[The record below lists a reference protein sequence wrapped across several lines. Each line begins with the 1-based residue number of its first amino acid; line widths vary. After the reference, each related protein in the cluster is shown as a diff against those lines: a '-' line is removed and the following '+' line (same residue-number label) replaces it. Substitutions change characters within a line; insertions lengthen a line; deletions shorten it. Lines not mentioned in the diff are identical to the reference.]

1 MKLKPGIILP
11 VTLLMAVTLIP
22 SCGLSSGT
30 RFDNLSDGA
39 QLLIGD
45 SIAVAQTKYGKVKGY
60 VNSGIFTFLGI
71 PYGADTGGE
80 NRFMPPREPA
90 PWEGIRPAVY
100 YGNVS
105 PQHMEGRYHNNYG
118 TFRDHWNYTDADE
131 DCLVLNVWTPGLNT
145 GKRPVMVWVHG
156 GGFVSGNGIEQDG
169 YEGTNFS
176 KYGDVVFVS
185 MNHRLGPFGF
195 TDFSAVDPKYA
206 DSGNVGILDLVAA
219 LKWVH
224 ENIAYFGGDPDN
236 VTVMGQSG
244 GGAKICTLMAM
255 PETKGLISKG
265 VGLSGNA
272 KDAVKRS
279 YSAALG
285 RYIYEKAGCDMKKLT
300 SMPWR
305 EYLEFADEAA
315 MEYNRK
321 HGYDVRMGGCFA
333 PVADGVHIPV
343 GTFFTDKSSPSN
355 DMPLLLCTTS
365 AEGSLSWLDAE
376 MEKIGRRE
384 VENKIN
390 EMYPGKDAAAIY
402 DAFEKALPDN
412 KPIDILNYLCG
423 YRNYLLNVADVKCTQ
438 DAPVYV
444 ALFDWKSPL
453 FDGRM
458 RCPHCSDIS
467 FWFMNTDVMLSH
479 TGGGKRPRKL
489 SRTMADAL
497 LQFMRTGKPS
507 AKGLPDWPEY
517 TASHPA
523 TMVLSDKSKM
533 YDDLDS
539 EAMGLLK

>member
-1 MKLKPGIILP
+1 MKLKSGINRLA
-11 VTLLMAVTLIP
+11 TLLMVVALMP
-22 SCGLSSGT
+22 SCRMASGT
-30 RFDNLSDGA
+30 KSGGRSDWP

-60 VNSGIFTFLGI
+60 VNSGVFTFLGI

-90 PWEGIRPAVY
+90 SWEGIRPAVY

-105 PQHMEGRYHNNYG
+105 PQYMEGRYHNSYG
-118 TFRDHWNYTDADE
+118 TFRDHWNYTEADE
-131 DCLVLNVWTPGLNT
+131 DCLVLNVWTPGLNS

-169 YEGTNFS
+169 YDGTNFS
-176 KYGDVVFVS
+176 RYGDVVFVS

-219 LKWVH
+219 LKWIH
-224 ENIAYFGGDPDN
+224 DNIAYFGGDPDN

-272 KDAVKRS
+272 KDAMDRS
-279 YSAALG
+279 YSASLG
-285 RYIYEKAGCDMKKLT
+285 KFIYEKSGRDMKKLC

-305 EYLEFADEAA
+305 EYLKFANDAA
-315 MEYNRK
+315 EEYNGK
-321 HGYDVRMGGCFA
+321 YGYEGRMGGNFA
-333 PVADGVHIPV
+333 PVGDGRHIPS

-355 DMPLLLCTTS
+355 DMPLLLCSTS
-365 AEGSLSWLDAE
+365 AEGSLSWLDASLE
-376 MEKIGRRE
+376 NIGRKE
-384 VENKIN
+384 VENRIKK
-390 EMYPGKDAAAIY
+390 MYPNKDAALIY
-402 DAFEKALPDN
+402 DTFERALPDN

-423 YRNYLLNVADVKCTQ
+423 YRDYLLDVANLKCSQ

-444 ALFDWKSPL
+444 ALFGWKSPL

-479 TGGGKRPRKL
+479 TGGGERPRKL
-489 SRTMADAL
+489 SGIMANAL
-497 LQFMRTGKPS
+497 LQFMRTGKPA
-507 AKGLPDWPEY
+507 AKGLPDWPAY
-517 TASHPA
+517 SVSHPA
-523 TMVLSDKSKM
+523 TMFLSDKSKV
-533 YDDLDS
+533 YDDLDT